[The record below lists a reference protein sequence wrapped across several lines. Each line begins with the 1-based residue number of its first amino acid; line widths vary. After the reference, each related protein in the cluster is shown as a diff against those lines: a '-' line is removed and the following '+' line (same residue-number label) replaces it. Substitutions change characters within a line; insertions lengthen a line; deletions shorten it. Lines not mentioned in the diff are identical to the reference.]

1 MPFTIPMRPRSP
13 VEPHRASTPLE
24 LLFDLVFVV
33 AIAQAAAGLHHAMVA
48 GHLGHG
54 LLGFGVILFAIW
66 WAWMNFTWF
75 ASAYD
80 TDDTLYRLMVLLQL
94 TGALIFVAGLP
105 RIFDAMDFRVAVA
118 GYVVMRF
125 AMVSQWLRAS
135 TADPTH
141 TDNARRYALGIAL
154 VQFGWVGLL
163 WLPATAVL
171 AAFVLLM
178 LAELAVPV
186 WAERGAATTWH
197 PGHITERYG
206 LFTIIVL
213 GESILAAMVAI
224 QAALS
229 AGTAFSRL
237 AVLVVGGLLIV
248 YSVWWLYFDGS
259 DPARLSSLTRA
270 FRWGYGHV
278 VIFAAIAALGA
289 GLGVAVDHATGATSL
304 SLTASGYAI
313 AIPVATYLV
322 ALWLLHD
329 CMTTRPVPRPAL
341 LPITALL
348 VLLAPLG
355 PAPALVI
362 GLLMA
367 GAVALRG
374 SFRRPHDDR

>member
-1 MPFTIPMRPRSP
+1 MPFAIPMQPRSP
-13 VEPHRASTPLE
+13 TEAHRVSTPLE

-33 AIAQAAAGLHHAMVA
+33 AIAQAAAGLHHAIVA

-54 LLGFGVILFAIW
+54 LLGFGMIFFAIW

-105 RIFDAMDFRVAVA
+105 RVFDAMDFRVVVA
-118 GYVVMRF
+118 GYIVMRF

-135 TADPTH
+135 GDDPIH
-141 TDNARRYALGIAL
+141 ADNARRYALGIAV
-154 VQFGWVGLL
+154 VQLGWIGMLL
-163 WLPATAVL
+163 LPAPVVIT
-171 AAFVLLM
+171 AFVVLM
-178 LAELAVPV
+178 LAELAIPI

-213 GESILAAMVAI
+213 GESILAAMIAI
-224 QAALS
+224 QAALN
-229 AGTAFSRL
+229 AGTTFSHL

-259 DPARLSSLTRA
+259 DPTRLSSLSRA
-270 FRWGYGHV
+270 FRWGYGHAM
-278 VIFAAIAALGA
+278 IFAAIAALGA
-289 GLGVAVDHATGATSL
+289 GLGVAVDHATGTTTL
-304 SLTASGYAI
+304 SQVASAYAL
-313 AIPVATYLV
+313 AIPVAVYL
-322 ALWLLHD
+322 AGLWLLHD
-329 CMTTRPVPRPAL
+329 CMATRPVARPAL
-341 LPITALL
+341 LPVTALL
-348 VLLAPLG
+348 VLLTPFG
-355 PAPALVI
+355 PAPALVM

-374 SFRRPHDDR
+374 AH